1 MENQIYIYGRDT
13 TTGLIQPLNYTGQG
27 QNVVINLSSSTGSF
41 EIADATDFN
50 DYIETSTVIV
60 NDGNKTLQDGLDEIG
75 TRQAIL
81 LKMSAGSFGST
92 TPVSIDKIN
101 CAIEGAT
108 SETAGGYLT
117 EVLAP
122 LTLPIA
128 SQRMRISGLQIDG
141 GLTVNAAGAVIVNHY
156 IQNNSIDGLTL
167 TGSKASGSTA
177 FIRFTDCEI
186 NDIVIAAGW
195 NITTYF
201 IRCNFTGTFTNANT
215 TQGVLVAIDCIGLPD
230 SNGGTGAVINRSSW
244 SLSATTQ
251 KISAHMGYSG
261 LGTIYSDYTNPAVNS
276 VLKWRDE
283 KTALIGGTDKTIAL
297 IENLSSVAV
306 SGSYSDLSG
315 KPTLATV
322 ATTGLY
328 SDLSGLPTLVDELDE
343 LIDVSITPASLT
355 NSSYLG
361 YNTTLALWEN
371 KTLPT
376 LATVATTGSYLDLSN
391 RPTLATVATT
401 GLYSDLSG
409 KPTIPSTLN
418 DLTDVVIGAAVN
430 KNVLAYDGINWL
442 NKWLYTSDIQDLNIS
457 APQNNQG
464 MIYNSTSLK
473 WENRRPKITDLQEV
487 VFTGLLNNDVL
498 TYNST
503 LSLWTN
509 KPLASTT
516 PDLLSYVFPA
526 ASQNLGVATTGLKT
540 NNTIDYVETLNDIA
554 GWACNTFRI
563 TGLTNA
569 LYKITAVMGFRRTT
583 TSDLSFWIEMRENS
597 VLNPDTGATRKVLA
611 QGGCYTANNPA
622 TATLCFIADYRA
634 SLPAAVYVSYGNQT
648 ADAAQIVI
656 QSCQLVVERIYNTF

>member
-27 QNVVINLSSSTGSF
+27 QNVVINTSSSSGSF

-50 DYIETSTVIV
+50 DYIETGTVIV
-60 NDGNKTLQDGLDEIG
+60 NDNSKSLQQGLDEIG
-75 TRQAIL
+75 TRQGVV
-81 LKMSAGSFGST
+81 LKMSSGSFGST
-92 TPVSIDKIN
+92 TPVSINIIN

-117 EVLAP
+117 EVFAP

-128 SQRMRISGLQIDG
+128 SQRVRISGLQMDG
-141 GLTVNAAGAVIVNHY
+141 GLTVNASGAVIVNHY
-156 IQNNSIDGLTL
+156 IHNNIIDGLTL

-186 NDIVIAAGW
+186 NDISIAASW

-201 IRCNFTGTFTNANT
+201 IRCSFNGTFTNANT
-215 TQGVLVAIDCIGLPD
+215 AQGVLIAIDCVGLPD
-230 SNGGTGAVINRSSW
+230 SNGGGTSAVINRNSWAQSS
-244 SLSATTQ
+244 TTQ

-261 LGTIYSDYTNPAVNS
+261 LGTIYSDYTNPAINS

-283 KTALIGGTDKTIAL
+283 KTALSGGTDKTIAL

-306 SGSYSDLSG
+306 SGAYSDLSG

-322 ATTGLY
+322 ATSGAY
-328 SDLSGLPTLVDELDE
+328 SDLSGKPTLVDELDE
-343 LIDVSITPASLT
+343 LIDVAITPATLSS
-355 NSSYLG
+355 SSYLG
-361 YNTTLALWEN
+361 YNTALALWEN

-376 LATVATTGSYLDLSN
+376 LATVASTG
-391 RPTLATVATT
+391 A
-401 GLYSDLSG
+401 YSDLSG
-409 KPTIPSTLN
+409 KPTLATVATSGAYSDLSGKPTLATVATSGSYADLSNKPTIPANLD
-418 DLTDVVIGAAVN
+418 DLTDVVVSS
-430 KNVLAYDGINWL
+430 V
-442 NKWLYTSDIQDLNIS
+442 S
-457 APQNNQG
+457 NNQG
-464 MIYNSTSLK
+464 LIYNSTSLK

-498 TYNST
+498 SYNST

-509 KPLASTT
+509 KPLTGAT
-516 PDLLSYVFPA
+516 PHLLSYVFPA
-526 ASQNLGVATTGLKT
+526 SSQNLGVVSTGLKT
-540 NNTIDYVETLNDIA
+540 NNTIDFVETLNDIT

-597 VLNPDTGATRKVLA
+597 ILNPDTGATRRVLA
-611 QGGCYTANNPA
+611 SGGCYTANSPA
-622 TATLCFIADYRA
+622 TATFCFIADYRD
-634 SLPAAVYVSYGNQT
+634 SLPAAVYVTYGNQT
-648 ADAAQIVI
+648 TEAAQLVI
-656 QSCQLVVERIYNTF
+656 QSSQLVVERIYNTF